1 MTLGELVDVLGGKL
15 AQGSPEIEITGV
27 SSSVLATA
35 RDLVFAEDAL
45 SATEA
50 FASNAGMV
58 VVRSG
63 TEASCYPTLE
73 SKDDSRMGHPRV
85 VEDREAAGRGSCYP
99 TLGSDETAAKD
110 GAPVDLRQGKC
121 VVEVRQPRLWFARAA
136 KLLAPAL
143 PLTGVHAAAVVGA
156 GVELAAGVCVGA
168 CAVIGDGARIGA
180 RSRIEAGANIGA
192 GVCVGAQ
199 CRIYPRAVLYPGTT
213 LGDRIIVHAGA
224 VLGADGFGYVR
235 DPATGAYTQFPQ
247 QGTLVIED
255 DVEIGANSTIDRGAL
270 KATRIGRGTK
280 IDNLVHVGH
289 NCDIGEDVI
298 LVTGTGISGSST
310 VGNGAVLAGQVGIG
324 DHAHV
329 GPGVILGGQ
338 AGVLSRK
345 TVTNEM
351 FGLKPGSVL
360 WGTPAR
366 PLTQV
371 LREIALLGR
380 MVKKKGSGV
389 RD

>member
-1 MTLGELVDVLGGKL
+1 V
-15 AQGSPEIEITGV
+15 
-27 SSSVLATA
+27 
-35 RDLVFAEDAL
+35 
-45 SATEA
+45 
-50 FASNAGMV
+50 
-58 VVRSG
+58 
-63 TEASCYPTLE
+63 
-73 SKDDSRMGHPRV
+73 
-85 VEDREAAGRGSCYP
+85 
-99 TLGSDETAAKD
+99 
-110 GAPVDLRQGKC
+110 
-121 VVEVRQPRLWFARAA
+121 
-136 KLLAPAL
+136 
-143 PLTGVHAAAVVGA
+143 
-156 GVELAAGVCVGA
+156 
-168 CAVIGDGARIGA
+168 RIGG
-180 RSRIEAGANIGA
+180 R
-192 GVCVGAQ
+192 
-199 CRIYPRAVLYPGTT
+199 CRIYPRVAIYPSTFIGN
-213 LGDRIIVHAGA
+213 RVVIHAGA

-235 DPATGAYTQFPQ
+235 DAATGAYTQFPQ

-270 KATRIGRGTK
+270 KRTRIGRGTK

-289 NCDIGEDVI
+289 NCEIGEDVI

-338 AGVLSRK
+338 AGVLSGK

-366 PLTQV
+366 PLMQV

-380 MVKKKGSGV
+380 MVKRKGTGD
-389 RD
+389 RE